1 MAEEK
6 PEPGNPYAPLFV
18 VLAIIAGSLL
28 ILYIRGDLGK
38 LNSKDLLVPPPAE
51 TQTNPLG
58 VDESGNTY
66 ATQELQ
72 QNAYTIDPNPIQ
84 VNNP

>member
-6 PEPGNPYAPLFV
+6 PAPGNPYAPLFV
-18 VLAIIAGSLL
+18 ILAIVAGSLL
-28 ILYIRGDLGK
+28 LLYIRGDLGK
-38 LNSKDLLVPPPAE
+38 LNSEDLFVPPPTEAPV
-51 TQTNPLG
+51 NPLG
-58 VDESGNTY
+58 IDESGNTY

-72 QNAYTIDPNPIQ
+72 QSAYTIDPNPIQ